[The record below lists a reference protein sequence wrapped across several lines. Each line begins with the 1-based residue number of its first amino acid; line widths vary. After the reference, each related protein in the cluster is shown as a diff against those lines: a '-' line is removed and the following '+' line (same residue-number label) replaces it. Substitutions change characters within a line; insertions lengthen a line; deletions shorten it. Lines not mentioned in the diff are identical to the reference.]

1 MALIFPQKDVDGIW
15 KAIKNRS
22 IEEKERA
29 KPWKLYTTCTDMKYF
44 SGDYSRIVR
53 LAKFVCVSGP
63 FWKKKNDKS
72 GSVERGAI

>member
-29 KPWKLYTTCTDMKYF
+29 KP
-44 SGDYSRIVR
+44 
-53 LAKFVCVSGP
+53 
-63 FWKKKNDKS
+63 
-72 GSVERGAI
+72 